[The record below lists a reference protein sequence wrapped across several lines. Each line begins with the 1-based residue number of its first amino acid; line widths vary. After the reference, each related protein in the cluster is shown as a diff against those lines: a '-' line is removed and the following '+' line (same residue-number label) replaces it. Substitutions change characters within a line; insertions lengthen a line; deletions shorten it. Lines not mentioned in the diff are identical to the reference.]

1 MFQLFGRDRESAI
14 IGLLG
19 VYLVSKYIRS
29 STWELFVSYVF
40 LYGKITSMFL
50 FLLASIR
57 ASVYYTVVCFVLWMV
72 LEHPKYHGPSK
83 LIKVRS
89 KDELSKTLQMPE
101 TEIERAG
108 RLGKVKTKQT

>member
-29 STWELFVSYVF
+29 STWELFVSYFF

-50 FLLASIR
+50 FLLASVR
-57 ASVYYTVVCFVLWMV
+57 AAVYYTVVCFVLWMV
-72 LEHPKYHGPSK
+72 LEHPKYLGPSK

-89 KDELSKTLQMPE
+89 KEELSQTLQMPE
-101 TEIERAG
+101 VEIERAG
-108 RLGKVKTKQT
+108 RVGKVKTKQT